1 MTDIMS
7 ASDRRER
14 MRSVKQRNTKPEL
27 ELRHGLH
34 GLGLRYRLGDKGLP
48 GRPDLVFARFRV
60 AVFVHGCFWHGHSCR
75 AGRLPTSN
83 ADYWA
88 SKVAANVERDR
99 RKTRQ
104 LRQLGWRAL
113 VVWECELSCAAKR
126 AGTLRRVA
134 SRVAGS
140 RVG

>member
-1 MTDIMS
+1 MADIMS

-14 MRSVKQRNTKPEL
+14 MRSVKQRDTEPEL
-27 ELRHGLH
+27 ALRRGLH
-34 GLGLRYRLGDKGLP
+34 RLGLRYRLSGGGLP
-48 GRPDLVFARFRV
+48 GRPDLVLPRFRV

-88 SKVAANVERDR
+88 KKIDDNVKRDR

-104 LRQLGWRAL
+104 LRQLGWRVL
-113 VVWECELSCAAKR
+113 VVWECELSSAAKR
-126 AGTLRRVA
+126 ARTSLRVA
-134 SRVAGS
+134 RRITRVL
-140 RVG
+140 